1 MSSIKP
7 PDGRGA
13 GAGLP
18 VSPEQGAGA
27 TGPAGADFREALS
40 RAEKPAAGEAA
51 AAAGTAPASQAAAT
65 DPLAELAGLVRSG
78 ALTPDAALDRLVER
92 ALGGVARGLDD
103 AQRAELA
110 SVLRTALEADPAL
123 QALRDGLG
131 R

>member
-18 VSPEQGAGA
+18 VSPEQGTGA
-27 TGPAGADFREALS
+27 TGPAGADFRETLS
-40 RAEKPAAGEAA
+40 RAEKSTAGEAA
-51 AAAGTAPASQAAAT
+51 EGARASQAAAGS
-65 DPLAELAGLVRSG
+65 DPLTELASLVRSG
-78 ALTPDAALDRLVER
+78 ALTPQAALDRLVER
-92 ALGGVARGLDD
+92 ALGRVAKGLDD

-110 SVLRTALEADPAL
+110 TVLRTALEADPAL